1 MTSRTSIALYRLP
14 SIQLTAVP
22 RENTIRAWHASV
34 RHNPGANPMRAIGI
48 AALQQ
53 HLRTFLPLSR
63 EKLQESAACMR
74 LHMRPPLRAHQAIL
88 YGPLPIPNHGSASVS
103 PAHPRRTM
111 AAHVHPNPLPAYQAN
126 GSRLHPSPARPSPR
140 VSQGLG

>member
-1 MTSRTSIALYRLP
+1 MSDRYGITRYRLP
-14 SIQLTAVP
+14 SIQLRTVSRDDLTRARHVP
-22 RENTIRAWHASV
+22 V

-63 EKLQESAACMR
+63 EKLHESAACMR
-74 LHMRPPLRAHQAIL
+74 HHMRPPLRAHQAIL